1 MDGFG
6 TDRNV
11 IVLGATNRKD
21 ILDPALTRLLIIL
34 ITYIFLI
41 FVYK

>member
-34 ITYIFLI
+34 INYF
-41 FVYK
+41 F